1 MDMKRFCTII
11 SGIFLLCIFNP
22 GFAAK
27 QENMPAKAVSP
38 VEQNVQKLLD
48 KGKNAMMQMNNPR
61 LADSV
66 YSQAIQLA
74 QTSYDKVLI
83 LRAMNA
89 WFEGMEGS
97 VNIEKRL
104 ASIPEARQIVQSLN
118 DNTLAVTTYIHIAGL
133 YRSVYN
139 FEKALEFSYKAF
151 NTAELS
157 GISRLKAESY
167 VSIGKSMEGKNQL
180 LEAFRNYLQAMNI
193 GENMEDADVLNLAF
207 KAISRF
213 YNLNKD
219 YDNAIK
225 FKLKQIDLLKQS
237 HPVDSLAFMWLKF
250 ELEEISYNA
259 KNTVNEYSI
268 ERLLAFARQHHN
280 LRLNDFI
287 LTLYRSY
294 LIHTEQ
300 LAKLQ
305 QVYQQ
310 RYPQEMLKMK
320 LDNPAMYYRI
330 QALLDEYQNNREA
343 AAQNWK
349 ISESLV
355 LNDPNKVFKANFFIR
370 YGQFLVR
377 SGQEDPAIQ
386 KFKAALDLSNES
398 GYIQYAHTA
407 AEELEKAYEKS
418 GDYKNAHYYSRIH
431 LSLTDSMVSIAQKE
445 DVLKLEINNTAIQ
458 REESMRKEQLET
470 ERRHNLQYSAIV
482 IIMGIIFLI
491 LVLLGSFKVPAW
503 SIKMLGFISFILL
516 FEFIILLADQKIH
529 HATHGE
535 PWKILAIKIILI
547 GIMMPLHHW
556 TEHKVI
562 HYLIHKKVVTFNNH
576 VIRRFFSSLFTR
588 TQPPAV

>member
-1 MDMKRFCTII
+1 MKRFCTII

-27 QENMPAKAVSP
+27 QENMPAKTVSP
-38 VEQNVQKLLD
+38 VEQIVQKLLD

>member
-1 MDMKRFCTII
+1 MKRFCTII